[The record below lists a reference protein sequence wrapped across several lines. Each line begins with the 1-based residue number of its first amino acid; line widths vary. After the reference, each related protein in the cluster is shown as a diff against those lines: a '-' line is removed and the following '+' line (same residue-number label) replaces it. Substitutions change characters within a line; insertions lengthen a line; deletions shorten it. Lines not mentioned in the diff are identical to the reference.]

1 MGSQVPQ
8 FLRARLQLVD
18 ALHAAIHL
26 ACELDPVRCAE
37 SATCR
42 QVLPIMPD
50 AIPQQQAIDAMGLDD
65 LCRQV
70 AEVLADRAL
79 HSFFRISSS

>member
-8 FLRARLQLVD
+8 FLHGRLELVD
-18 ALHAAIHL
+18 ALQAPVHVAG
-26 ACELDPVRCAE
+26 ELHPVRGAE

-42 QVLPIMPD
+42 QVLPILPD
-50 AIPQQQAIDAMGLDD
+50 TIAKQEAIDAMGLND

-70 AEVLADRAL
+70 AEVLADRTL
-79 HSFFRISSS
+79 HSFF